1 MGARDDKIATKPERD
16 QRCEKRV
23 TEKKLETMATSTA
36 EPQQGGSKQGKNI
49 PTFLFLFSDLQGL
62 SLADA
67 QIEARRSRIQASYSW
82 GSGQGRE
89 R

>member
-1 MGARDDKIATKPERD
+1 MW
-16 QRCEKRV
+16 
-23 TEKKLETMATSTA
+23 KKGHWKEAIETVATSTA
-36 EPQQGGSKQGKNI
+36 EPQQEGSKQGKNI

-67 QIEARRSRIQASYSW
+67 QIGARRSRIQASYSW
-82 GSGQGRE
+82 GPGQGRE